1 MFKLAI
7 IVGTDRPN
15 SKSQLMAEYVKTLY
29 VSLGVDAQIYS
40 MAFFPLR
47 HVVGGPY
54 EENIPEVEVYSTYF
68 SL

>member
-7 IVGTDRPN
+7 IVGTDRLN

-40 MAFFPLR
+40 MAF
-47 HVVGGPY
+47 
-54 EENIPEVEVYSTYF
+54 